1 MADAAAS
8 PSALLDDAA
17 SLRFFDERVRWQA
30 SQFQDAMIDVEVRRA
45 PARLPTPM
53 SVVLLAPSA
62 SPQRAE
68 TVPEARSRR
77 ARSQVVVGIPFYTE
91 RDNVVSQLVT
101 LRQVFQE
108 RRQRALVVVIGEH
121 TRCDMLEDIAVD
133 DIEESE
139 PCAPSLEPPF
149 SRLITFW
156 KPHRRYQ
163 GKPWSV
169 RAGQLLAA
177 AAGAHLVI
185 LDADIQ
191 AR

>member
-1 MADAAAS
+1 
-8 PSALLDDAA
+8 
-17 SLRFFDERVRWQA
+17 
-30 SQFQDAMIDVEVRRA
+30 
-45 PARLPTPM
+45 
-53 SVVLLAPSA
+53 
-62 SPQRAE
+62 
-68 TVPEARSRR
+68 
-77 ARSQVVVGIPFYTE
+77 VVVGIPFYTE

-191 AR
+191 VREACVPARLCMRAYLPPGSLTTLSCRRTRCCARFSTRCRA